1 MIILAHFKKQNFTQL
16 VSKLIEIK
24 NQYSINQYGIEQT
37 LLTLLEQSEVFLNQI
52 GKSALE
58 SKVSTLRSYLT
69 TAINGINP
77 HTLGLIK
84 TNKRKI
90 IRSASFH
97 CLFELSV
104 ILENEINEVDDTLN
118 DSQKTLSQVVLSLIQ
133 AGGLALEEIVE
144 LSSVQD
150 IAMLWNSLI
159 TENKQIALID
169 MQLKQ
174 NIIKE
179 DIFLLIQNIINNLKD
194 Q

>member
-1 MIILAHFKKQNFTQL
+1 MIILAHFKKQNFTHL
-16 VSKLIEIK
+16 ISKLIEIK

-104 ILENEINEVDDTLN
+104 ILENEINEVNDTLN

-133 AGGLALEEIVE
+133 AGGLAIEEIVE
-144 LSSVQD
+144 LNSVQD
-150 IAMLWNSLI
+150 IALLWNSLI
-159 TENKQIALID
+159 SENKQIALID

>member
-24 NQYSINQYGIEQT
+24 NQYSINQYGIEQM
-37 LLTLLEQSEVFLNQI
+37 LLSLLEQSEVFLNQI

-69 TAINGINP
+69 TAISGINP
-77 HTLGLIK
+77 HTLDLIR

-90 IRSASFH
+90 IRSAIFH

-104 ILENEINEVDDTLN
+104 ILETEINEVNDILN

-133 AGGLALEEIVE
+133 AGGLALDDLVK

-150 IAMLWNSLI
+150 IALLWSSLI

-194 Q
+194 N

>member
-90 IRSASFH
+90 IKSASFH

>member
-133 AGGLALEEIVE
+133 AGGLALEELVE

-150 IAMLWNSLI
+150 IALLWNSLI

>member
-90 IRSASFH
+90 IKSASFH

-150 IAMLWNSLI
+150 IALLWNSLI
-159 TENKQIALID
+159 SENKQIALID

>member
-90 IRSASFH
+90 IKSASFH

-133 AGGLALEEIVE
+133 AGGLALEELVE

-150 IAMLWNSLI
+150 IALLWNSLI

>member
-90 IRSASFH
+90 IKSASFH

-104 ILENEINEVDDTLN
+104 ILENEINEVNDTLN

-133 AGGLALEEIVE
+133 AGGLAIEEIVE
-144 LSSVQD
+144 LNSVQD
-150 IAMLWNSLI
+150 IALLWNSLI